1 MTLTRRDHSL
11 TGPESAVAIER
22 GLSDAAWFQPSI
34 DAGVLRELQQ
44 RSDGRAARDTVL
56 WLALLL
62 VAAWVAWWSLGVDG
76 VIWAQAIPAFAVYG
90 ALYGGAADARWH
102 ECGHGTAFRSRWA
115 NEVVY
120 NLACLM
126 LWRGP
131 TLWRWSHHR
140 HHTDTIIVGRDAE
153 IAYPRPTSLWRAAW
167 MFTHIEGSARLIT
180 RLARHA
186 VLGLD
191 ADARD
196 LIPEHDRR
204 RAVWEA
210 RTIVGLMLAVV
221 IWSILIGSIVPL
233 LFLGLPTVYG
243 GWLMV
248 FFGITQ
254 HAGLQADVL
263 DHRLNTR
270 TVMMNPVL
278 RFLYLN
284 MNFHVEHHLY
294 PSVPYHALPALHGA
308 VGDQLAPPLP
318 STWAA
323 YREIAGALRHQSQDP
338 EWEIPLQVP
347 DVPGSSHERID
358 VGEQLWVRGAGA
370 QVTLVRVD
378 DLDVGEVRR
387 VDRDGDTFVLCRV
400 SDDEFRLVDGMC
412 THARVHLAGGASLE
426 SGERCEL
433 ECPKHNARFDVR
445 TGEATRAPGRHALRC
460 YTIDVVDGRV
470 VTDFSDQVDHDALGE
485 RS

>member
-1 MTLTRRDHSL
+1 MTVTRRDHSL
-11 TGPESAVAIER
+11 TGPESALAIER
-22 GLSDAAWFQPSI
+22 DLSDAAWFQPNIES
-34 DAGVLRELQQ
+34 GVLRSLQQ
-44 RSDGRAARDTVL
+44 RSDGRSARDTVL
-56 WLALLL
+56 WIVLLFA
-62 VAAWVAWWSLGVDG
+62 AAWVAWWSLGVDG
-76 VIWAQAIPAFAVYG
+76 VIWSQAIPAFIIYG

-115 NEVVY
+115 NDVVY
-120 NLACLM
+120 YVACVM

-153 IAYPRPTSLWRAAW
+153 IAYPRPTSVWRAAW
-167 MFTHIEGSARLIT
+167 MFAHLEGSARLLT
-180 RLARHA
+180 RLVRHA
-186 VLGLD
+186 VIGLD

-210 RTIVGLMLAVV
+210 RAIVVLLLAVV
-221 IWSILIGSIVPL
+221 IWSVSVTSIVPL
-233 LFLGLPTVYG
+233 LFIGLPTVYG

-270 TVMMNPVL
+270 TVLMNPVL

-284 MNFHVEHHLY
+284 MNYHVEHHLF

-308 VGDQLAPPLP
+308 VGAQLAPALP

-323 YREIAGALRHQSQDP
+323 YREIAGALRHQARDP
-338 EWEIPLQVP
+338 KWEIPLQVP
-347 DVPGSSHERID
+347 DVPGSSQERID
-358 VGEQLWVRGAGA
+358 VGEQLWVRAGGA
-370 QVTLVRVD
+370 QVTLARVD
-378 DLDVGEVRR
+378 DLAVGELRR

-400 SDDEFRLVDGMC
+400 ADDEFRLVDGMC
-412 THARVHLAGGASLE
+412 THARVHLAGGAMLT
-426 SGERCEL
+426 SGDRCEI

-445 TGEATRAPGRHALRC
+445 TGEATRAPGRHPLTTYQVEIVKGRVATRFDALR
-460 YTIDVVDGRV
+460 
-470 VTDFSDQVDHDALGE
+470 E
-485 RS
+485 

>member
-1 MTLTRRDHSL
+1 MVARRDYSL
-11 TGPESAVAIER
+11 TGTESALAVER
-22 GLSDAAWFQPSI
+22 GLADADWFRPAI
-34 DAGVLRELQQ
+34 DPTRLRALQV
-44 RSDGRAARDTVL
+44 RGDARATRDTLL
-56 WLALLL
+56 WLGLLV
-62 VAAWVAWWSLGVDG
+62 VAAWCAWWSLGTGDPGDG
-76 VIWAQAIPAFAVYG
+76 RGVTGVLASIVCFGVYG

-120 NLACLM
+120 LLACLM

-153 IAYPRPTSLWRAAW
+153 IAFPRPPSPWRTLWG
-167 MFTHIEGSARLIT
+167 FTHIEGSTRLIG

-186 VLGLD
+186 VVGLD
-191 ADARD
+191 ADACD
-196 LIPEHDRR
+196 LIPEHERR

-210 RTIVGLMLAVV
+210 RVIVGSMLAVV
-221 IWSILIGSIVPL
+221 VWAVLAGSWLPVLFIG
-233 LFLGLPTVYG
+233 GPTVYG

-254 HAGLQADVL
+254 HAGLREDVL

-284 MNFHVEHHLY
+284 MNHHVEHHLF
-294 PSVPYHALPALHGA
+294 PTVPYHALPALHRE
-308 VGDQLAPPLP
+308 VGDQLAPALP

-323 YREIAGALRHQSQDP
+323 YREILSTMRHQRRDP
-338 EWEIPLQVP
+338 SFEIPL
-347 DVPGSSHERID
+347 DVPAVSGTGRID
-358 VGEQLWVRGAGA
+358 VGERNWVMSSGTE
-370 QVTLVRVD
+370 VTLTTVD
-378 DLDVGEVRR
+378 DMAIGEVRR
-387 VDRDGDTFVLCRV
+387 IDHGDRSYVLCRV
-400 SDDEFRLVDGMC
+400 DEGEFALVDGMC
-412 THARVHLAGGASLE
+412 THSRVHLAGGALL
-426 SGERCEL
+426 GCEI

-445 TGEATRAPGRHALRC
+445 TGEVRRGPARDGLG
-460 YTIDVVDGRV
+460 VVAVTVRNGRV
-470 VTDFSDQVDHDALGE
+470 TTSFE
-485 RS
+485 RILEPPR